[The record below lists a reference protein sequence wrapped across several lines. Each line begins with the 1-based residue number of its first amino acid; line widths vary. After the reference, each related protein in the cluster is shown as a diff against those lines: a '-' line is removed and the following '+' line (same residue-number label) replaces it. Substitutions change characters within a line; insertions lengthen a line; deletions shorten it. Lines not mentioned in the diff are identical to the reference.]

1 MAYHK
6 IYRYTGVGRPLTPT
20 STENRTVLMLMPAG
34 GVLGAVTAWM
44 AGQSAIEI
52 FQQAFSFLLL
62 IYLAWALARELNPDD
77 RIAAFISMAAC
88 MLAAVAIDSPGI
100 LIVITTLGL
109 VRTVNRSSG
118 LVARKS
124 DSIIILL
131 LVITVMYATESP
143 FFGVVA
149 AAAYILDGMLKEPL
163 RHQWIFGLVCL
174 AATVVYM
181 VDHKIGFTGLSAPDS
196 LFEWLAVLFLL
207 IFALNMLLLNA
218 VYSKADATGKKL
230 DLSRVRGGMAV
241 GLLAALQGITR
252 PDTVVIIVA
261 VIAGIGIGMAFRK
274 GFRAPASG

>member
-1 MAYHK
+1 LAYHK

-20 STENRTVLMLMPAG
+20 STENKAVLMLMPAG

-44 AGQSAIEI
+44 AGQSAIEV

-62 IYLAWALARELNPDD
+62 VYLSWALARELNPDD
-77 RIAAFISMAAC
+77 RIAAFISMAVC
-88 MLAAVAIDSPGI
+88 MLAAVGVDSPGI

-109 VRTVNRSSG
+109 VRMVNRSSG

-124 DSIIILL
+124 DSILILL

-143 FFGVVA
+143 FYGAVA
-149 AAAYILDGMLKEPL
+149 AVAYILDGMLKAPL
-163 RHQWIFGLVCL
+163 RHQWIFGLVSL

-181 VDHKIGFTGLSAPDS
+181 VDHKIGFTAPSPPDT
-196 LFEWLAVLFLL
+196 LFEWLAMLFLL
-207 IFALNMLLLNA
+207 IFALNILLLNA
-218 VYSKADATGKKL
+218 VYSKADANGKTL